1 MKAYLRPSISTV
13 LVVFFFFV
21 LLFLGLF
28 AEVFESQ
35 TPEVDMAQIYANPVP
50 ITDLQALKSMKLTN
64 KQGTFVFENTAP
76 NGELSGPW
84 QMVEPQALR
93 VKSEVMAK
101 IIETLK
107 VIRVRNF
114 YRLEPINVSSFS
126 LDNPTL
132 TMLFTN
138 FKNKAIELKIGLINP
153 IDNSA
158 YLGLSTQNQIYQ
170 IDPLEMAL
178 ETYDLAQ
185 LVDSKVLAITPE
197 TLASLE
203 IYDEQG
209 LTLKVLKKESQWV
222 DQQGSTLSESKIERL
237 FERLEALKSF
247 SILENLT
254 PEQKEF
260 MDKAMALP
268 QITLKLITTQG
279 VRSYVIGEVKG
290 QIPGTNISRSRSYAL
305 SSEERKSF
313 VLLDQDQLKV
323 FSTKQSDLK

>member
-1 MKAYLRPSISTV
+1 MKAYLRPSISTF

-50 ITDLQALKSMKLTN
+50 ITELQSLKSMKLTN

-93 VKSEVMAK
+93 VKSEVIAK
-101 IIETLK
+101 IIDTLN

-138 FKNKAIELKIGLINP
+138 FKNKAIELKVGLINP

-178 ETYDLAQ
+178 ESYDLAQ
-185 LVDSKVLAITPE
+185 LVDSKVLAITTE

-209 LTLKVLKKESQWV
+209 LTLKVLKKDGQWV
-222 DQQGSTLSESKIERL
+222 DQQGAALSESKVERL
-237 FERLEALKSF
+237 LGRLEDLKSF

-260 MDKAMALP
+260 MDKATALP
-268 QITLKLITTQG
+268 KFTLKLITTQG

-290 QIPGTNISRSRSYAL
+290 QIPGTNVSRSRSYAL

-323 FSTKQSDLK
+323 FATKQSDLR